1 MPQMSRRDRLAVGA
15 ATLAVLAVLGVA
27 AAGSATFQRVA
38 RAQLYADP
46 VVHAQTS
53 RYQEIV
59 LTRSAPF
66 TGPADTRLF
75 LDGDL
80 QFSSLDEYRYHEA
93 LVHPVMAGAHQRVL
107 VLGGG
112 DGLALREVLRY
123 PDVAEAVEVE
133 LDRAVVELARTRLA
147 GLNGGSLDDPRVQ
160 IVIAD
165 AFRWLREADAGQFD
179 AVIVDMPDP
188 DATAT
193 AKLGAAAPAVA
204 AK

>member
-66 TGPADTRLF
+66 LPLAARGRRGTAENVTSDAESHRFARKIGFKVCRSGSVSLLPPGTSVPDIPSQPA
-75 LDGDL
+75 
-80 QFSSLDEYRYHEA
+80 S
-93 LVHPVMAGAHQRVL
+93 P
-107 VLGGG
+107 
-112 DGLALREVLRY
+112 
-123 PDVAEAVEVE
+123 
-133 LDRAVVELARTRLA
+133 
-147 GLNGGSLDDPRVQ
+147 
-160 IVIAD
+160 
-165 AFRWLREADAGQFD
+165 
-179 AVIVDMPDP
+179 
-188 DATAT
+188 
-193 AKLGAAAPAVA
+193 
-204 AK
+204 